1 MIRDSN
7 IVVVALDDNSILRID
22 GDFIAHYDANLEKQ
36 RLRGFT
42 VDTIPISVGS
52 AAGGKIPLQLVLAKT
67 FQMIEHIS
75 LV

>member
-36 RLRGFT
+36 RLRSFT

>member
-7 IVVVALDDNSILRID
+7 IVVVALDDNSILTID

>member
-1 MIRDSN
+1 MIRDFN

-36 RLRGFT
+36 RLRSFT

>member
-7 IVVVALDDNSILRID
+7 IVVVALDDNSILTID

-52 AAGGKIPLQLVLAKT
+52 AGGGKIPLQLVLAKT

>member
-22 GDFIAHYDANLEKQ
+22 GDYIAHYDANLEKQ